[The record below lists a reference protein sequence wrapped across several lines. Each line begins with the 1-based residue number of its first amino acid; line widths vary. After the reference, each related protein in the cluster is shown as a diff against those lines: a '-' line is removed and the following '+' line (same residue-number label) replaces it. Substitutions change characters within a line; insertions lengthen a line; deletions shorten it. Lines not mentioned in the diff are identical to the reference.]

1 MGCGEIE
8 FLEGGM
14 LKNPTIIGGSI
25 SQAAIQGSVLDA
37 SDITQ
42 LRSIDADSAAKIAD
56 AIAALPADKL
66 QQLLTAILAA
76 IVAGDSGVMPDTTQ
90 ISSLPTKMYG
100 DSRNGML
107 GAPDFWMKFGGK
119 LLPIYS
125 EADGNTRV

>member
-1 MGCGEIE
+1 MACGQIE
-8 FLEGGM
+8 FLEGGV
-14 LKNPTIIGGSI
+14 LKNTTLIGANI
-25 SQAAIQGSVLDA
+25 SQSTIQGSVLDA

-56 AIAALPADKL
+56 AIAALPPDKL

-76 IVAGDSGVMPDTTQ
+76 IVASDAGVMPDTTQ
-90 ISSLPTKMYG
+90 ISSLPTLMYG
-100 DSRNGML
+100 DSRRGML

-125 EADGNTRV
+125 EADGNTGV